1 MRASTD
7 PFDRQVRHH
16 RRPTWR
22 TWSDNSLEPFFFE
35 NRPKGNKKHNKN
47 KTKGEPMEATVAH
60 LAEARGRKKKD
71 KGRNDNNNKK
81 KGNVEVVRTAHKWRL
96 DVSRPPIFHLRS
108 PWVTAPNLPLSLSLS
123 HSLSLSLPAIA
134 ALFRLCLRPAPNY
147 RKTTSLIVSF
157 SRGRGSCSVVVV
169 VVVVRTPR
177 RRMTIFSI
185 NYRDDQIPRRNERRR
200 RGSLPPPTSFF
211 FLPRS
216 APRRRMRFGPT
227 HQSGRSNVGSHF
239 FFPFFFFFLVPTPHR
254 RSETDRDSSV
264 DAISG
269 TLIQL

>member
-1 MRASTD
+1 
-7 PFDRQVRHH
+7 
-16 RRPTWR
+16 
-22 TWSDNSLEPFFFE
+22 
-35 NRPKGNKKHNKN
+35 
-47 KTKGEPMEATVAH
+47 MEATVAH

-169 VVVVRTPR
+169 VVVVVVVRTPR

-200 RGSLPPPTSFF
+200 RGSLPP
-211 FLPRS
+211 
-216 APRRRMRFGPT
+216 A
-227 HQSGRSNVGSHF
+227 N
-239 FFPFFFFFLVPTPHR
+239 FFFFSSSFRTSPSNALR
-254 RSETDRDSSV
+254 ADSSKWPIERWL
-264 DAISG
+264 ALFFSFFLFFFG
-269 TLIQL
+269 SHPPPSK